1 MNKAKTLAGVHTHT
15 HTHTCISNE
24 IKKVIAL
31 VKNGVLFSSQKN
43 EYIIKENKIAFL
55 SELANCKRI

>member
-43 EYIIKENKIAFL
+43 EYIIGEETQ
-55 SELANCKRI
+55 SLA